1 MFANSDDDYEITF
14 LLSFPLQIPILIL
27 LLVSGG
33 HIVEMDAVDHVDL
46 STKSTIVKHARV
58 RAFQEAAMDN
68 ESCDKSAT
76 DIECRKKSAADT
88 ESIEK
93 STMDTEGIEDTG
105 VNVKS
110 RLEAAMYVKGSEEA
124 AMEDFINTK
133 DSPPHPPLLCT
144 RHLLRLTSS
153 TTVTPFTMSMSEF
166 ERIPNFRT
174 NRVPNMYSKM
184 KSVRIEYRVI
194 TRSGKTIR
202 IVFKYQK
209 RIVRKNK

>member
-1 MFANSDDDYEITF
+1 MLIDTFVDTFANSDDDYEITF

-46 STKSTIVKHARV
+46 STKSTIVKQARV

-124 AMEDFINTK
+124 TMEDLINTK
-133 DSPPHPPLLCT
+133 DSSPHPPLLCT

-153 TTVTPFTMSMSEF
+153 TTVTPFTMSMF
-166 ERIPNFRT
+166 MFCKLLI
-174 NRVPNMYSKM
+174 
-184 KSVRIEYRVI
+184 
-194 TRSGKTIR
+194 
-202 IVFKYQK
+202 
-209 RIVRKNK
+209 

>member
-1 MFANSDDDYEITF
+1 MLIDTFVDTFANSDDDYEITF

-46 STKSTIVKHARV
+46 STKSTIVKQARV

-93 STMDTEGIEDTG
+93 STMNTEGSEDTG

-124 AMEDFINTK
+124 VKEGFINTK
-133 DSPPHPPLLCT
+133 YSWRQLTCSPPHPPLLCT
-144 RHLLRLTSS
+144 QHLLRSTSS
-153 TTVTPFTMSMSEF
+153 TTVTPFTMSMF
-166 ERIPNFRT
+166 MFCKLLI
-174 NRVPNMYSKM
+174 
-184 KSVRIEYRVI
+184 
-194 TRSGKTIR
+194 
-202 IVFKYQK
+202 
-209 RIVRKNK
+209 

>member
-1 MFANSDDDYEITF
+1 MLIDTFVDTFANSDDDYEITF
-14 LLSFPLQIPILIL
+14 LLSFPLQIPMLIL

-46 STKSTIVKHARV
+46 STKSTIVKQARV

-76 DIECRKKSAADT
+76 DIECRKKLAADT
-88 ESIEK
+88 ATESSEK

-124 AMEDFINTK
+124 ATDGFINTK
-133 DSPPHPPLLCT
+133 YSWRELTCSPPQPPLLCT
-144 RHLLRLTSS
+144 QHLLTS
-153 TTVTPFTMSMSEF
+153 
-166 ERIPNFRT
+166 
-174 NRVPNMYSKM
+174 
-184 KSVRIEYRVI
+184 
-194 TRSGKTIR
+194 
-202 IVFKYQK
+202 
-209 RIVRKNK
+209 

>member
-1 MFANSDDDYEITF
+1 MLIDTFVDTFANSDDDYEITF

-46 STKSTIVKHARV
+46 STKSTIVKQARV

-105 VNVKS
+105 VQEPFGGGHVRQGK
-110 RLEAAMYVKGSEEA
+110 RGGGHGGLYQYQGFPTA
-124 AMEDFINTK
+124 
-133 DSPPHPPLLCT
+133 
-144 RHLLRLTSS
+144 SS
-153 TTVTPFTMSMSEF
+153 FVMHSAS
-166 ERIPNFRT
+166 
-174 NRVPNMYSKM
+174 S
-184 KSVRIEYRVI
+184 
-194 TRSGKTIR
+194 
-202 IVFKYQK
+202 
-209 RIVRKNK
+209 